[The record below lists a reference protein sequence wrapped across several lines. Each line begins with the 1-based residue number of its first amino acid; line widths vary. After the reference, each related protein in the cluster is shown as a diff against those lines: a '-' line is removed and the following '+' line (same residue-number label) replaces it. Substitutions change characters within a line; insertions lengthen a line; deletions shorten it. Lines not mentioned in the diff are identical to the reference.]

1 MAAAEVMK
9 WANDQ
14 CNAIVGTLE
23 NPVNADDYDCCA
35 GGLSTPDTPKEIGYF
50 FLSFLA
56 LCYVFLGV
64 ALGADVFMSSIE
76 TITSTEKTVKV
87 TVDGVQKIFHTHVWN
102 ATVANLTLMALGSS
116 APEILLNVIDT
127 FSGGFHA
134 SKLGPGT
141 IVGSAAFN
149 LFVITAVCIVAI
161 PKGEKRTI
169 RSMSVF
175 VTTAVWSVWAYIW
188 LFIMLIVWTPDII
201 TVVEAALT
209 IGFLVILIIQAYAV
223 DVYWEQGKAKA
234 AKALDSARGST
245 RRLIRMENGDP
256 LDAAA
261 VKAELNARKDENKK
275 MGKDVSDEQ
284 MAEELAKDMLPPKT
298 RGHYRHAV
306 MGKATG
312 RSTNQANI
320 EGQEMKVIKID
331 DIETDTSLAPIH
343 CGLDARV
350 VAVVEGADKA
360 AKVTVR
366 RQGPAEVPFTVR
378 LKTIDATAK
387 VDKHYKAVDKLLTF
401 GRGVTEIV
409 QEIDLVD
416 NDIVD
421 HEDVTFQV
429 QLYEQRTDDP
439 THKVLLG
446 GPAQFGSCMV
456 QIRDDDQ
463 KPGLFCWDTERV
475 EVPESC
481 GSVNLTVLR
490 TMGLSGEVSITYAT
504 KDQSATAGKD
514 YAGTEG
520 TLTFAHGQ
528 VSQSI
533 TIEIIDDDTYEKD
546 ETFTVVLSEP
556 TGGAKFD
563 KTTDG
568 GAHTE
573 VCTVVILND
582 DELTSKLERVTQ
594 LLRLNADNLS
604 LARDDWAQAL
614 KDAIIP
620 APGSSAMSKAMHFLN
635 VPWKLMFAIVPPP
648 GMCGGFPCFFG
659 ALFMIGVQ
667 VILISDFATL
677 MGCQMT
683 LKPEVTAITFVALGT
698 SLPDTFASMAAAR
711 GDKYADNSIGNV
723 TGSNSVN
730 VFLGLGLAW
739 LISAIYWDPTVGV
752 GATDEWKL
760 RYPDIF
766 ARQLAAGDTPGGFVV
781 YAGDLGFSVLIFTIF
796 AIIALSLI
804 LLRRPTELGGNRPL
818 AFASAALFVL
828 LWIMYVLIS
837 ALTTYKYIT
846 PPF

>member
-14 CNAIVGTLE
+14 CNAIVATAE
-23 NPVNADDYDCCA
+23 NQLTVDDYDCCA

-76 TITSTEKTVKV
+76 TITSKEKTVKV

-127 FSGGFHA
+127 FSGDFHA

-161 PKGEKRTI
+161 PAGEKRTI
-169 RSMSVF
+169 RSMAVF
-175 VTTAVWSVWAYIW
+175 VTTAVWSVWAYVW
-188 LFIMLIVWTPDII
+188 LFIILIVWTPDII
-201 TVVEAALT
+201 TVAEAALT
-209 IGFLVILIIQAYAV
+209 IGFLAILIIQAYAV
-223 DVYWEQGKAKA
+223 DVYWDQGKAKA
-234 AKALDSARGST
+234 VKALDTARGST
-245 RRLIRMENGDP
+245 RRLIRLQNGDP
-256 LDAAA
+256 LDEAS
-261 VKAELNARKDENKK
+261 VKAELNARKAENQA
-275 MGKDVSDEQ
+275 MGKEVSDEK

-298 RGHYRHAV
+298 RGHYRRAV

-312 RSTNQANI
+312 RSNGQANVD
-320 EGQEMKVIKID
+320 GVEMKVVKID
-331 DIETDTSLAPIH
+331 DIQTDMSLASIH

-350 VAVVEGADKA
+350 VAVVEGADKV

-387 VDKHYKAVDKLLTF
+387 ADKHYKSVDTLLTF
-401 GRGVTEIV
+401 DKGVMEFV
-409 QEIDLVD
+409 KEIDLVD
-416 NDIVD
+416 NHIVD

-429 QLYEQRTDDP
+429 QLYEQHTKDP
-439 THKVLLG
+439 AHKVLLG
-446 GPAQFGSCMV
+446 GQAQFGSCMV
-456 QIRDDDQ
+456 QIRDDD
-463 KPGLFCWDTERV
+463 KTPGLFCWDNERI

-490 TMGLSGEVSITYAT
+490 TMGLSGEVSIKYAT
-504 KDQSATAGKD
+504 KDQTAPAGKD
-514 YAGTEG
+514 YGGTEG

-563 KTTDG
+563 KATDG
-568 GAHTE
+568 GVNTE
-573 VCTVVILND
+573 VATVVILND

-614 KDAIIP
+614 KDAVIP
-620 APGSSAMSKAMHFLN
+620 APGSTNMGKAMHFLN

-677 MGCQMT
+677 MGCQMS

-752 GATDEWKL
+752 GATDEWKA

-766 ARQLAAGDTPGGFVV
+766 ERQVAAGETPGGFVV
-781 YAGDLGFSVLIFTIF
+781 YAGNLGFSVLIFTIF
-796 AIIALSLI
+796 AIIAISLI
-804 LLRRPTELGGNRPL
+804 LLRRPNELGGNRPL
-818 AFASAALFVL
+818 AFASAGLFVS
-828 LWIMYVLIS
+828 LWIGYVLVS
-837 ALTTYKYIT
+837 SLTTYGYIT